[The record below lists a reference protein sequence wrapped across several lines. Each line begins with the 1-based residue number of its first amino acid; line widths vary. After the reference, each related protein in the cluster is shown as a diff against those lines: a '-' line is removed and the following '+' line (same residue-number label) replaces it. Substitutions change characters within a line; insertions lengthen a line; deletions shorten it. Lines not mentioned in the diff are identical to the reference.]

1 MELRSL
7 GAFAGAAALALGCA
21 PAPESPVPALTL
33 QGTDGQPHALLD
45 ARSPF
50 TVVEFFSAHCP
61 CQQIHDERLRALV
74 ADYAPRGVAFVA
86 VDAESDAAMD
96 RDRAEAERRRYP
108 FPILL
113 DPEGASASA
122 LHAEFATY
130 TLVVARDG
138 RVLYRGGLD
147 SDKSHLTSDATPY
160 VRDALEDLLTG
171 RTPARPKT
179 EPLGC
184 SLYRR

>member
-1 MELRSL
+1 L
-7 GAFAGAAALALGCA
+7 
-21 PAPESPVPALTL
+21 P
-33 QGTDGQPHALLD
+33 GTDGHAHALID
-45 ARSPF
+45 PGARF

-61 CQQIHDERLRALV
+61 CQQIHDERLRVLA
-74 ADYAPRGVAFVA
+74 AAYASRGVAFLA

-108 FPILL
+108 YPILL
-113 DPEGASASA
+113 DPEGTSADA
-122 LHAEFATY
+122 LRAEFATY
-130 TLVVARDG
+130 TVVVARDG

-160 VRDALEDLLTG
+160 VRDALEDALAG
-171 RTPARPKT
+171 RSPARPKT